1 MYIHFIYVENKEFK
15 QNYITTIKTENEIL
29 DIKNVNELL
38 YINLYLNNKPENFNN
53 NNINFYSIFYI
64 KKGLI
69 INNNIDIVW
78 NKLLI
83 LYLKNINLI
92 NLIDSN
98 YINDLKDRN
107 ILLFNI
113 EIYKNDLYPMIIDLQ
128 IK

>member
-98 YINDLKDRN
+98 YINDLKNRN

>member
-29 DIKNVNELL
+29 DIKKLNELL

-53 NNINFYSIFYI
+53 NINFYSIFYI
-64 KKGLI
+64 KKGI
-69 INNNIDIVW
+69 IIDNNIDILW

-113 EIYKNDLYPMIIDLQ
+113 EIYKNDLYSMIIDLQ